1 MRLVKIVGMSAMMM
15 TAAAFVGCQSGPY
28 DKAGYTAI
36 EKDNRI
42 YIFVPNSGDYQQFK
56 KTGELTKSV
65 TEVGVGPEGKT
76 VIAPEQYM
84 IDRYV
89 AAWGGATK

>member
-1 MRLVKIVGMSAMMM
+1 MRLVKIVGLSALAM
-15 TAAAFVGCQSGPY
+15 TAAAFVGCQSGPL
-28 DKAGYTAI
+28 DKAGYAAI

-76 VIAPEQYM
+76 VVAPEKYM

-89 AAWGGATK
+89 AAWGGKG